1 MLKCYFYK
9 YFFQSSDSDK
19 ISTAV
24 FNLHKFSLSSFSFST
39 YHIVNILNYV
49 FFYVSRLQN
58 IKLKERLQREKS
70 KMINNHVEVKRLPS
84 TNMERAEIPV
94 LYLILFGLLI
104 LILGIILGKLL

>member
-1 MLKCYFYK
+1 MQFSCSVYYGKHII
-9 YFFQSSDSDK
+9 YFFY
-19 ISTAV
+19 I
-24 FNLHKFSLSSFSFST
+24 
-39 YHIVNILNYV
+39 
-49 FFYVSRLQN
+49 SRLQN

-84 TNMERAEIPV
+84 TNMDRAEIPV